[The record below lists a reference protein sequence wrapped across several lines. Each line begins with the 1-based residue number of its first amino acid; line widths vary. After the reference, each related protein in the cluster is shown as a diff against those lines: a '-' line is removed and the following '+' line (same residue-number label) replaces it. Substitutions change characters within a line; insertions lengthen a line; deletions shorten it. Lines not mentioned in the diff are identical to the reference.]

1 MHKPD
6 FPFTAWEEARVGVG
20 EGEESWYTA
29 RVEAEEECA
38 ALREAVAAAQNAM
51 DLRKKGA
58 ASVKNHCSTVS

>member
-1 MHKPD
+1 
-6 FPFTAWEEARVGVG
+6 VGVG
-20 EGEESWYTA
+20 EGEESWSTA